1 MVGNTD
7 AISPSL
13 SFDEEDHIAELVPE
27 EWITRFKA
35 KEMDKRSFDMIIE
48 PKPETDIG
56 IDHIG
61 IDHFN
66 IFIMALTEY
75 QALKRKRLVLLFISS
90 TPPSP
95 SSSVKN
101 FYTNTLEFSTHS
113 DSEIESGLSHDS
125 EIESETNTSS
135 SLPLVSSIHQTDPSQ
150 SV

>member
-1 MVGNTD
+1 
-7 AISPSL
+7 
-13 SFDEEDHIAELVPE
+13 
-27 EWITRFKA
+27 
-35 KEMDKRSFDMIIE
+35 MDKRSFDMIIE
-48 PKPETDIG
+48 PKPETDIGIDHLG

-95 SSSVKN
+95 SSLVKN